1 MSLPEF
7 WQFLSP
13 GWWVI
18 HILGIGT
25 IYMLGMGHG
34 RRQALKMMK
43 RAGAV
48 RSDPSRDE
56 LVGNNRREA

>member
-18 HILGIGT
+18 HILGIG
-25 IYMLGMGHG
+25 IVYMVGMGHG
-34 RRQALKMMK
+34 RRQAQKMMQ
-43 RAGAV
+43 RDGVA
-48 RSDPSRDE
+48 RSDSDRHEKD
-56 LVGNNRREA
+56 VARKREE

>member
-43 RAGAV
+43 RAGAP
-48 RSDPSRDE
+48 RSDSARDD
-56 LVGNNRREA
+56 LAGNNRREG

>member
-18 HILGIGT
+18 HVLGIGT

-34 RRQALKMMK
+34 RRQALKMME
-43 RAGAV
+43 RAGTLRPDSTRVETA
-48 RSDPSRDE
+48 
-56 LVGNNRREA
+56 GNNRREG